1 MGRKRGSKAP
11 EAPHMDE
18 RWAISYLDMMTVL
31 FLTFV
36 VLFSMSS
43 IDAGKY
49 EQLKNS
55 LATGFGQEE
64 TKLDDTQ
71 PGVLNEEEPGEEP
84 LPGNKE
90 QKGLT
95 ADEKLQAIQSEV
107 ATSLEKK
114 NQDALVEFDKI
125 NGKLVIR
132 IVSGETLFSPDDA
145 QLTPVA
151 MDIMKSITPSIKK
164 QNALVSVEG
173 HADYNQ
179 PKTYESNWEL
189 SADRA
194 VKMVRY
200 MVEDQGFAPAMVSAA
215 GYGDTKPIDGK
226 RDMLDRNRRVDI
238 VVLAADDPSIAAE
251 KKLASEKKAK
261 EAEKPAEGHATEE
274 SSGH

>member
-1 MGRKRGSKAP
+1 MGRKRGAKAP
-11 EAPHMDE
+11 EPPHMDE

-71 PGVLNEEEPGEEP
+71 PGVLSEEEPGDAP
-84 LPGNKE
+84 LSEGPGT
-90 QKGLT
+90 KGMT
-95 ADEKLQAIQSEV
+95 AEEKLNAIQQEV
-107 ATSLEKK
+107 KSSLQKSK
-114 NQDALVEFDKI
+114 QDSLVEFDHVD
-125 NGKLVIR
+125 GKLVIR

-151 MDIMKSITPSIKK
+151 KQIMNNITPSVKS
-164 QNALVSVEG
+164 QNAAVAIEG
-173 HADYNQ
+173 HADYKQ
-179 PKTYESNWEL
+179 PRAYETNWEL
-189 SADRA
+189 STDRA

-200 MVEDQGFAPAMVSAA
+200 MTEEQGFKPSMASAA

-226 RDMLDRNRRVDI
+226 RDMLHRNRRVDI
-238 VVLAADDPSIAAE
+238 VVVAQDDPNA
-251 KKLASEKKAK
+251 KKA
-261 EAEKPAEGHATEE
+261 EAPAPAKSEAPTADK
-274 SSGH
+274 